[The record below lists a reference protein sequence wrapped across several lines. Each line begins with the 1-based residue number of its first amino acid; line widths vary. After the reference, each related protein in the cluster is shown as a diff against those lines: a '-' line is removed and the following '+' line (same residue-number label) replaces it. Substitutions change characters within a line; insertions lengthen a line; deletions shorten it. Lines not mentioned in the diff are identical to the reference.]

1 MVVLNTDQAV
11 KDLLDK
17 RSNIYSS
24 RPEMYLGNI
33 VSGSLRVLLMEYGD
47 TWRMIRKMVHNI
59 LNIKA
64 ARSYVPY
71 QDLENKQMLMGF
83 LEQPDLFIDHI
94 RRYTNSLTTQMV
106 FGFRTIS
113 IDDPKLIQLYE
124 VTQKFWMH
132 SLSRCANMTAGIREI
147 LRSYGHTDRGAPRP
161 FPHHEEVAGLHVAFA
176 EILQAAAR
184 EGKEALRWSLAE
196 YQETN

>member
-1 MVVLNTDQAV
+1 MSPTRPIYSLILGSKVMVVLNTDQAV

-71 QDLENKQMLMGF
+71 QDLENKQMLVGF
-83 LEQPDLFIDHI
+83 LDQPDLFIDHI

-124 VTQKFWMH
+124 VT
-132 SLSRCANMTAGIREI
+132 
-147 LRSYGHTDRGAPRP
+147 
-161 FPHHEEVAGLHVAFA
+161 
-176 EILQAAAR
+176 
-184 EGKEALRWSLAE
+184 
-196 YQETN
+196 